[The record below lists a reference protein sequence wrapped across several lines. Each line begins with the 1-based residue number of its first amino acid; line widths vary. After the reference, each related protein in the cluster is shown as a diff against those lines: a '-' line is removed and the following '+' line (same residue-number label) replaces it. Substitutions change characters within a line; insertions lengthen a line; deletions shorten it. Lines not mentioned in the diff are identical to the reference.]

1 MSENRI
7 KQHKFAGKK
16 EIIRET
22 RRNVNVQVNFYK
34 YKQKSEFAIFGNP
47 DTESRPFKILIYFRL
62 FWRH

>member
-22 RRNVNVQVNFYK
+22 RRNVNVQVFLIKIDSNYISLEILPFEISHPFLASK
-34 YKQKSEFAIFGNP
+34 KCERRP
-47 DTESRPFKILIYFRL
+47 DV
-62 FWRH
+62 